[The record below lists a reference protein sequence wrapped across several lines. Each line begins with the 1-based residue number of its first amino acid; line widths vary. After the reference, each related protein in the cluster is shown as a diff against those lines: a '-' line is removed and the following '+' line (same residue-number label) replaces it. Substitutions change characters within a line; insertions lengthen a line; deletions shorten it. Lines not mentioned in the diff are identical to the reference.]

1 MQVIAVFSAVF
12 RKTGAIIDKKNMRT
26 RWRILDS
33 GDVGSVCGS
42 SSSNCNRDDSGRQ
55 RPCLIV
61 CPKTV
66 VDNWVKEFEKW
77 GYFKVDVLQSGRAR
91 AQEAEDILLR
101 AKQGLLHYL
110 SIQHIL
116 NEPCCHGRVNR
127 SCIAVV
133 FTSRSF
139 CYGVIAGF
147 LEETFLHTNM
157 AMMMFSYD
165 VLVMHL
171 NSPQIAWDIAVYD
184 EVHILKN
191 EKSLKYISIMK

>member
-1 MQVIAVFSAVF
+1 MSCPQLRHHLKIDFSHGCIFQTLLLQVIAVFSAVF

-133 FTSRSF
+133 FTS
-139 CYGVIAGF
+139 
-147 LEETFLHTNM
+147 
-157 AMMMFSYD
+157 
-165 VLVMHL
+165 
-171 NSPQIAWDIAVYD
+171 
-184 EVHILKN
+184 
-191 EKSLKYISIMK
+191 

>member
-1 MQVIAVFSAVF
+1 
-12 RKTGAIIDKKNMRT
+12 MRT